1 MNQLAI
7 AVAIIM
13 FPGIISAVICDKII
27 VHQPKWDHFKF
38 GIYSFVL
45 GVTCYISLQGFGFGL
60 DFIFSKY
67 FSLKE
72 VPWSQLKVWNFISD
86 GNTDLKALEVFQATT
101 LAIPIAYFASWVV
114 NFKIFNKIS
123 QKLRISNKYG
133 DENLFT
139 FYLNAKEVDWVYV
152 RDIGNNLT
160 YQGQVISYS
169 ENDSIQEIVLSNV
182 TVFSYKESEEYYS
195 VPSLYLCKN
204 MGSFIIETIPSELLE
219 AENEQQTTEA
229 AE

>member
-7 AVAIIM
+7 TVAIIM
-13 FPGIISAVICDKII
+13 FPGIIAAVICDKII
-27 VHQPKWDHFKF
+27 VHQPKWGHFKF

-45 GVTCYISLQGFGFGL
+45 GVTCYISLQGFGYVL
-60 DFIFSKY
+60 DIIFSKY
-67 FSLKE
+67 IFLKN
-72 VPWSQLKVWNFISD
+72 VPWSHLKVWNFISD
-86 GNTDLKALEVFQATT
+86 SNANLKVIEVFQATT
-101 LAIPIAYFASWVV
+101 LSIPIAYLASWVV

-123 QKLRISNKYG
+123 QHLRISNKYG
-133 DENLFT
+133 DENLFS

-160 YQGQVISYS
+160 YQGQVVSYS
-169 ENDSIQEIVLSNV
+169 ENDTIQEIVLSNV
-182 TVFSYKESEEYYS
+182 TVYSYSNSEEYYS

-219 AENEQQTTEA
+219 AENEQQTDEATE
-229 AE
+229 

>member
-13 FPGIISAVICDKII
+13 FPGIIAAVICDKII
-27 VHQPKWDHFKF
+27 VHQPKWDHLKF

-45 GVTCYISLQGFGFGL
+45 GVTCYIFLQWFGYVL

-67 FSLKE
+67 FCLKE
-72 VPWSQLKVWNFISD
+72 VIWSHLKVWNFISD
-86 GNTDLKALEVFQATT
+86 GNTNLKALEVFQATT

-133 DENLFT
+133 DENLFS
-139 FYLNAKEVDWVYV
+139 FYLNAKEIDWVYV

-160 YQGQVISYS
+160 YQGQVVSYS

-182 TVFSYKESEEYYS
+182 TVYSYKDSEEYYS

-204 MGSFIIETIPSELLE
+204 MGSFIIETISPELLE
-219 AENEQQTTEA
+219 AENEQQAAETTE
-229 AE
+229 